1 MAMDTCTTTFHG
13 LDRSEAVDAD
23 VRKRFAALTRYYP
36 AIMGGRV
43 LVERTARHHRGGN
56 RFHVR
61 ISVMLPS
68 GTVVIEHKGSVRST
82 ARAIGETKVL
92 KQAEL
97 ARDLRYAKVAV
108 RQGFESARRRL
119 QDRARTV
126 RGAVKAHTNARR
138 DRADEDR
145 A

>member
-1 MAMDTCTTTFHG
+1 MAMDTCTTTFRG
-13 LDRSEAVDAD
+13 LDRSAAVDTD
-23 VRKRFAALTRYYP
+23 IRKRFAALTRYDP

-43 LVERTARHHRGGN
+43 LVERSARHHRGGN

-61 ISVMLPS
+61 ISVMLPK
-68 GTVVIEHKGSVRST
+68 GTVVIEHQASVRPA
-82 ARAIGETKVL
+82 ARAIGATKVL
-92 KQAEL
+92 KQGEL

-108 RQGFESARRRL
+108 REGFEAARRRL

-126 RGAVKAHTNARR
+126 RGDVKAHTNARL
-138 DRADEDR
+138 DRTAPQ